1 MAVIKNYLLFSI
13 LRLTMREALFIKK
26 NAQKWNEY
34 QYLQTEDPDQMADR
48 FITLLDD
55 LSYAKTF
62 YPHSKVTQWINSL
75 AVSIYQTI
83 YQNKKQR
90 FSRLITFW
98 RYELPLMFRKYHKT
112 FLYSFLLFILLCSIA
127 VLSSMKDDGFV
138 KGVLGEN
145 YVAMTEENIEK
156 GDPFGVYSDESRF
169 SMWVRIA
176 FNNIKVGFIIVVSGI
191 TFGFGTLYFF
201 FQNSIMVGSF
211 QYMFFAK
218 GLGWQSVLV
227 IWIHGT
233 LEISGMIIE
242 ACAGFILGASIIFPG
257 TYSRWISFKRGVKD
271 AMKICVSLVPITILA
286 AFLESYITRLSSNAF
301 DKTTNTSLPVAAS
314 VSILAVSLLFIIWY
328 FVIYPIR
335 LERKLRNNPA
345 FAEKINA

>member
-1 MAVIKNYLLFSI
+1 
-13 LRLTMREALFIKK
+13 MREALFIKK

-62 YPHSKVTQWINSL
+62 YPHSKVTRWINSL

-83 YQNKKQR
+83 YQNRKQR

-98 RYELPLMFRKYHKT
+98 QYELPLMFRKHHRMLFYT
-112 FLYSFLLFILLCSIA
+112 FIFFLLLFA
-127 VLSSMKDDGFV
+127 MGVLSSIKDDQFV
-138 KGVLGEN
+138 RGVLGED

-156 GDPFGVYSDESRF
+156 GDPFGVYASESRF
-169 SMWVRIA
+169 AMWVQIA
-176 FNNIKVGFIIVVSGI
+176 FNNIKVGFLMVAGGI
-191 TFGFGTLYFF
+191 LVGLGTLYVF
-201 FQNSIMVGSF
+201 FQNGIMIGSF

-233 LEISGMIIE
+233 LEIAGMIIE
-242 ACAGFILGASIIFPG
+242 ACAGFVMARSILFPG
-257 TYSRWISFKRGVKD
+257 TFTRWVSFKRGVKD
-271 AMKICVSLVPITILA
+271 AMKICVSLIPITIFA

-301 DKTTNTSLPVAAS
+301 DKTTNTSLPVPLS
-314 VSILAVSLLFIIWY
+314 ISILAISFLFIVWY

-335 LERKLRNNPA
+335 LERRVKKDPA
-345 FAEKINA
+345 FAEKIIA

>member
-1 MAVIKNYLLFSI
+1 
-13 LRLTMREALFIKK
+13 MREALFIKK

-90 FSRLITFW
+90 FSRLLTFW
-98 RYELPLMFRKYHKT
+98 QYELPLMFRKYHKL
-112 FLYSFLLFILLCSIA
+112 FLYTFLLFVLLCSMA

-138 KGVLGEN
+138 TGILGEN

-176 FNNIKVGFIIVVSGI
+176 FNNIKVGFIMVVSGI
-191 TFGFGTLYFF
+191 TFGLGTLYFYV
-201 FQNSIMVGSF
+201 QNSIMVGSF

-242 ACAGFILGASIIFPG
+242 ACAGFILARSILFPG

-301 DKTTNTSLPVAAS
+301 DKSTNTSLPVPAS
-314 VSILAVSLLFIIWY
+314 ISILAVSLFFILWY

-335 LERKLRNNPA
+335 LERKMRSNPA

>member
-1 MAVIKNYLLFSI
+1 
-13 LRLTMREALFIKK
+13 MREALFIKK

-55 LSYAKTF
+55 LSYSKTF
-62 YPHSKVTQWINSL
+62 YPHSKVTRWINSL

-98 RYELPLMFRKYHKT
+98 QYELPLMFRKYHRMLLYT
-112 FLYSFLLFILLCSIA
+112 FLIFVLFCSMA
-127 VLSSMKDDGFV
+127 VLSSMKDDEFV

-156 GDPFGVYSDESRF
+156 GDPFGVYRDESRF
-169 SMWVRIA
+169 SMFVRIA
-176 FNNIKVGFIIVVSGI
+176 FNNIKVGFLMVAGGI
-191 TFGFGTLYFF
+191 LFGIGTMLVF
-201 FQNSIMVGSF
+201 FQNCIMLGSF

-218 GLGWQSVLV
+218 GLGWESVLV

-242 ACAGFILGASIIFPG
+242 ACAGFMLARSILFPG
-257 TYSRWISFKRGVKD
+257 TYSRWQSFKKGVKD
-271 AMKICVSLVPITILA
+271 AMKICVSLIPITILA
-286 AFLESYITRLSSNAF
+286 AFLESYITYLSSNTF
-301 DKTTNTSLPVAAS
+301 DRSTNTSLSTAVS
-314 VSILAVSLLFIIWY
+314 MSILAVSFIFIVWY
-328 FVIYPIR
+328 FVIYPIV
-335 LERKLRNNPA
+335 LEKRIQKNPA
-345 FAEKINA
+345 WAAKIKA

>member
-1 MAVIKNYLLFSI
+1 
-13 LRLTMREALFIKK
+13 MREALFIKK

-90 FSRLITFW
+90 FSRLLTFW
-98 RYELPLMFRKYHKT
+98 QYELPLMFRKYHKL
-112 FLYSFLLFILLCSIA
+112 FLYTFLLFVLLCSMA

-138 KGVLGEN
+138 TGILGEN

-176 FNNIKVGFIIVVSGI
+176 YNNIKVGFLMVVSGI
-191 TFGFGTLYFF
+191 TFGLGTLYLYV
-201 FQNSIMVGSF
+201 QNSIMVGSF

-242 ACAGFILGASIIFPG
+242 ACAGFILARSILFPG
-257 TYSRWISFKRGVKD
+257 TFSRWISFKRGVKD

-301 DKTTNTSLPVAAS
+301 DKSTNTSLPVAAS
-314 VSILAVSLLFIIWY
+314 ISILAVSLFFIIWY
-328 FVIYPIR
+328 FVVYPIR
-335 LERKLRNNPA
+335 LERKMRSNPA

>member
-1 MAVIKNYLLFSI
+1 
-13 LRLTMREALFIKK
+13 MREALFIKK

-55 LSYAKTF
+55 LSYSKTF
-62 YPHSKVTQWINSL
+62 YPHSKVTRWINSL

-83 YQNKKQR
+83 YQNRKQR

-98 RYELPLMFRKYHKT
+98 QYELPLMFRKHHRM
-112 FLYSFLLFILLCSIA
+112 FLYSFLFFVLLFTMG
-127 VLSSMKDDGFV
+127 VLSSMKDDQFV
-138 KGVLGEN
+138 TGVLGED

-156 GDPFGVYSDESRF
+156 GDPFGVYSSESRF

-176 FNNIKVGFIIVVSGI
+176 FNNIKVGFLMVAGGI
-191 TFGFGTLYFF
+191 FFGIGTLYVFF
-201 FQNSIMVGSF
+201 TNSIMVGSF

-242 ACAGFILGASIIFPG
+242 ACAGFVLGRSILFPG
-257 TYSRWISFKRGVKD
+257 TFSRWVSFKRGVKD
-271 AMKICVSLVPITILA
+271 AMKICVSLIPITILA
-286 AFLESYITRLSSNAF
+286 GFLESYITRLSSNAF
-301 DKTTNTSLPVAAS
+301 DKTTNTSLPVPIS
-314 VSILAVSLLFIIWY
+314 ISILAVSFLFIVWY

-335 LERKLRNNPA
+335 LEKRIKTDPA
-345 FAEKINA
+345 FAEKILA

>member
-1 MAVIKNYLLFSI
+1 
-13 LRLTMREALFIKK
+13 MREALFIKK

-62 YPHSKVTQWINSL
+62 YPHSKVTRWINSL

-98 RYELPLMFRKYHKT
+98 QYELPLMFRKYHRMLLYT
-112 FLYSFLLFILLCSIA
+112 FLIFILFCSMA
-127 VLSSMKDDGFV
+127 VFSSMKDDEFV
-138 KGVLGEN
+138 RGVLGEN

-156 GDPFGVYSDESRF
+156 GDPFGVYRDDSRF
-169 SMWVRIA
+169 SMLVRIA
-176 FNNIKVGFIIVVSGI
+176 FNNIKVGFLMVAGGIFFGIGTMIV
-191 TFGFGTLYFF
+191 F
-201 FQNSIMVGSF
+201 FQNCIMLGSF

-242 ACAGFILGASIIFPG
+242 ACAGFVLAKSILFPR
-257 TYSRWISFKRGVKD
+257 TYTRWHSFKGGVKD

-286 AFLESYITRLSSNAF
+286 AFLESYITYLSSNAF
-301 DKTTNTSLPVAAS
+301 DKTTNTSLPVALS
-314 VSILAVSLLFIIWY
+314 VSILTASFLFIVWY

-335 LERKLRNNPA
+335 LEKRIKKRPGTGC
-345 FAEKINA
+345 

>member
-1 MAVIKNYLLFSI
+1 
-13 LRLTMREALFIKK
+13 MREALFIKK

-55 LSYAKTF
+55 LSYSKTF
-62 YPHSKVTQWINSL
+62 YPHSKVTRWINSL

-98 RYELPLMFRKYHKT
+98 QYELPLLFRKYHRMLLYT
-112 FLYSFLLFILLCSIA
+112 FLIFVLFCSMA
-127 VLSSMKDDGFV
+127 VLSSMKDDEFV

-156 GDPFGVYSDESRF
+156 GDPFGVYRDESRF
-169 SMWVRIA
+169 SMFVRIA
-176 FNNIKVGFIIVVSGI
+176 FNNMKVGFLMVAGGI
-191 TFGFGTLYFF
+191 LFGIGTMLVF
-201 FQNSIMVGSF
+201 FQNCIMLGSF

-218 GLGWQSVLV
+218 GLGWESVLV

-242 ACAGFILGASIIFPG
+242 ACAGFMLARSILFPG
-257 TYSRWISFKRGVKD
+257 TYSRWQSFKKGVKD
-271 AMKICVSLVPITILA
+271 AMKICVSLIPITILA
-286 AFLESYITRLSSNAF
+286 AFLESYITYLSSNAF
-301 DKTTNTSLPVAAS
+301 DRSTNTSLSTAVS
-314 VSILAVSLLFIIWY
+314 MSILAGSFMFIVWY
-328 FVIYPIR
+328 FVLYPIV
-335 LERKLRNNPA
+335 LEKRILKNPA
-345 FAEKINA
+345 WAAKINA

>member
-1 MAVIKNYLLFSI
+1 
-13 LRLTMREALFIKK
+13 MREALFIKK

-62 YPHSKVTQWINSL
+62 YPHSRVTRWINSL

-90 FSRLITFW
+90 FSRIITFW
-98 RYELPLMFRKYHKT
+98 QYELPLMFRKYHRMLLYT
-112 FLYSFLLFILLCSIA
+112 FIIFAVFCAMA
-127 VLSSMKDDGFV
+127 VLSSMKDDQFV

-145 YVAMTEENIEK
+145 YVSMTEENIEK
-156 GDPFGVYSDESRF
+156 GDPFGVYSDSSRF
-169 SMWVRIA
+169 SMFVRIA
-176 FNNIKVGFIIVVSGI
+176 FNNIKVGFLIVASGI
-191 TFGFGTLYFF
+191 FFGIGTMLFF
-201 FQNSIMVGSF
+201 FQNCIMLGSF

-218 GLGWQSVLV
+218 GLGWESVLV

-242 ACAGFILGASIIFPG
+242 ACAGFILARSILFPG
-257 TYSRWISFKRGVKD
+257 TYSRWYSFKQGVKD
-271 AMKICVSLVPITILA
+271 AMKICVSLIPITITA

-314 VSILAVSLLFIIWY
+314 ISILAVSFIFIVWY
-328 FVIYPIR
+328 FVIYPIM
-335 LERKLRNNPA
+335 LEKRMRKDPEWA
-345 FAEKINA
+345 AKIRA

>member
-1 MAVIKNYLLFSI
+1 
-13 LRLTMREALFIKK
+13 MREALFIKK

-62 YPHSKVTQWINSL
+62 YPHSKVTRWINSL
-75 AVSIYQTI
+75 AVTIYQTI
-83 YQNKKQR
+83 YQNRKQR

-98 RYELPLMFRKYHKT
+98 QYELPLMFRKHHRMFLYT
-112 FLYSFLLFILLCSIA
+112 FLFFLLLFA
-127 VLSSMKDDGFV
+127 MGVLSSMKDEEFV
-138 KGVLGEN
+138 KGVLGED

-156 GDPFGVYSDESRF
+156 GDPFGVYSSESRF
-169 SMWVRIA
+169 AMWVQIA
-176 FNNIKVGFIIVVSGI
+176 FNNIKVGFLMVAGGI
-191 TFGFGTLYFF
+191 LVGLGTLYVF
-201 FQNSIMVGSF
+201 FQNGIMIGSF

-233 LEISGMIIE
+233 LEIAGMIIE
-242 ACAGFILGASIIFPG
+242 ACAGFVMARSILFPG
-257 TYSRWISFKRGVKD
+257 TFTRWVSFKRGVKD
-271 AMKICVSLVPITILA
+271 AMKICVSLIPITILA

-301 DKTTNTSLPVAAS
+301 DKTTNTSLPLPVS
-314 VSILAVSLLFIIWY
+314 ISILAISFLFIVWY

-335 LERKLRNNPA
+335 LERRIKKDPA
-345 FAEKINA
+345 FAEKVLA

>member
-1 MAVIKNYLLFSI
+1 
-13 LRLTMREALFIKK
+13 MREALFIKK

-75 AVSIYQTI
+75 AVSIYQTV

-90 FSRLITFW
+90 FSRLLTFW
-98 RYELPLMFRKYHKT
+98 QYELPLMFRKYHKLL
-112 FLYSFLLFILLCSIA
+112 LYTFLLFVLLCSMA

-138 KGVLGEN
+138 TGILGEN

-176 FNNIKVGFIIVVSGI
+176 FNNIKVGFIMVVSGI
-191 TFGFGTLYFF
+191 TFGLGTLYFYV
-201 FQNSIMVGSF
+201 QNSIMVGSF

-242 ACAGFILGASIIFPG
+242 ACAGFILARSILFPG
-257 TYSRWISFKRGVKD
+257 TFSRWISFKRGVKD

-301 DKTTNTSLPVAAS
+301 DKSTNTSLPVAAS
-314 VSILAVSLLFIIWY
+314 ISILAVSLFFILWY

-335 LERKLRNNPA
+335 LERKMRSNPA
-345 FAEKINA
+345 FAEKLNA

>member
-1 MAVIKNYLLFSI
+1 
-13 LRLTMREALFIKK
+13 MREALFIKK

-90 FSRLITFW
+90 FSRLLTFW
-98 RYELPLMFRKYHKT
+98 QYELPLMFRKYHKL
-112 FLYSFLLFILLCSIA
+112 FLYTFLLFVLLCSMA

-138 KGVLGEN
+138 TGILGEN

-176 FNNIKVGFIIVVSGI
+176 FNNIKVGFLMVVSGI
-191 TFGFGTLYFF
+191 TFGLGTLYFYV
-201 FQNSIMVGSF
+201 QNSIMVGSF

-242 ACAGFILGASIIFPG
+242 ACAGFILARSILFPG
-257 TYSRWISFKRGVKD
+257 TYARWISFKRGVKD

-301 DKTTNTSLPVAAS
+301 DKSTNTSLPVPAS
-314 VSILAVSLLFIIWY
+314 ISILAVSLFFILWY

-335 LERKLRNNPA
+335 LERKMRSNPA

>member
-1 MAVIKNYLLFSI
+1 
-13 LRLTMREALFIKK
+13 MREALFIKK

-55 LSYAKTF
+55 LSYSKTF
-62 YPHSKVTQWINSL
+62 YPHSKVTRWINSL

-98 RYELPLMFRKYHKT
+98 QYELPLLFRKYHRMLLYT
-112 FLYSFLLFILLCSIA
+112 FLIFVLFCLMA
-127 VLSSMKDDGFV
+127 VLSSMKDDEFV
-138 KGVLGEN
+138 KGILGER
-145 YVAMTEENIEK
+145 YVSMTEENIEK
-156 GDPFGVYSDESRF
+156 GDPFGVYRDESKF
-169 SMWVRIA
+169 AMFVRIA
-176 FNNIKVGFIIVVSGI
+176 FNNLKVGFLMVAGGI
-191 TFGFGTLYFF
+191 FFGIGTMLLF
-201 FQNSIMVGSF
+201 FQNCIMLGSF

-242 ACAGFILGASIIFPG
+242 ACAGFVLAKSILFPG
-257 TYSRWISFKRGVKD
+257 TYSRWFSFKRGVKD
-271 AMKICVSLVPITILA
+271 AMKICVSLIPITIMA
-286 AFLESYITRLSSNAF
+286 AFLESYITYLSSNAF
-301 DKTTNTSLPVAAS
+301 DKTTNTSLALS
-314 VSILAVSLLFIIWY
+314 VSISILLLSLVFIVWY
-328 FVIYPIR
+328 FIIYPIL
-335 LERKLRNNPA
+335 LEKRIQKNPEMA
-345 FAEKINA
+345 VKYIQ

>member
-1 MAVIKNYLLFSI
+1 
-13 LRLTMREALFIKK
+13 MREALFIKK

-55 LSYAKTF
+55 LSYSKTF
-62 YPHSKVTQWINSL
+62 YPHSKVTRWINSL

-83 YQNKKQR
+83 YQNRKQR

-98 RYELPLMFRKYHKT
+98 QYELPLMFRKHHRM
-112 FLYSFLLFILLCSIA
+112 FLYSFLFFVLLFTMG
-127 VLSSMKDDGFV
+127 VLSSMKDDQFV
-138 KGVLGEN
+138 TGVLGED

-156 GDPFGVYSDESRF
+156 GDPFGVYSSESRF

-176 FNNIKVGFIIVVSGI
+176 FNNIKVGFLMVAGGI
-191 TFGFGTLYFF
+191 FFGIGTLYVFF
-201 FQNSIMVGSF
+201 TNSIMVGSF

-242 ACAGFILGASIIFPG
+242 ACAGFVLARSILFPG
-257 TYSRWISFKRGVKD
+257 TFSRWISFKRGVKD
-271 AMKICVSLVPITILA
+271 AMKICVSLIPITILA
-286 AFLESYITRLSSNAF
+286 GFLESYITRLSSNAF
-301 DKTTNTSLPVAAS
+301 DKTTNTSLPVPIS
-314 VSILAVSLLFIIWY
+314 ISILAVSFLFIVWY

-335 LERKLRNNPA
+335 LEKRIKTDPA
-345 FAEKINA
+345 FAEKILA

>member
-1 MAVIKNYLLFSI
+1 
-13 LRLTMREALFIKK
+13 MREALFIKK

-90 FSRLITFW
+90 FSRLLTFW
-98 RYELPLMFRKYHKT
+98 QYELPLMFRKYHKL
-112 FLYSFLLFILLCSIA
+112 FLYTF
-127 VLSSMKDDGFV
+127 MKDDGFV
-138 KGVLGEN
+138 TGILGEN

-176 FNNIKVGFIIVVSGI
+176 YNNIKVGFLMVVSGI
-191 TFGFGTLYFF
+191 TFGLGTLYLYV
-201 FQNSIMVGSF
+201 QNSIMVGSF

-242 ACAGFILGASIIFPG
+242 ACAGFILARSILFPG
-257 TYSRWISFKRGVKD
+257 TFSRWISFKRGVKD

-301 DKTTNTSLPVAAS
+301 DKSTNTSLPVAAS
-314 VSILAVSLLFIIWY
+314 ISILAVSLFFILWY
-328 FVIYPIR
+328 FVVYPIR
-335 LERKLRNNPA
+335 LERKMRSNPA
-345 FAEKINA
+345 FAEKLNA

>member
-1 MAVIKNYLLFSI
+1 
-13 LRLTMREALFIKK
+13 MREALFIKK

-62 YPHSKVTQWINSL
+62 YPHSKATRWINSL
-75 AVSIYQTI
+75 AVTIYQTI

-98 RYELPLMFRKYHKT
+98 QYELPLMFSKHHRMFLYT
-112 FLYSFLLFILLCSIA
+112 FLFFILLFA
-127 VLSSMKDDGFV
+127 MGVLSSMKDDQFV
-138 KGVLGEN
+138 KAVLGED
-145 YVAMTEENIEK
+145 YVAMTEDNIEK
-156 GDPFGVYSDESRF
+156 GDPFGVYSDQSRF
-169 SMWVRIA
+169 SMLVRIA
-176 FNNIKVGFIIVVSGI
+176 YNNIKVGFLMVAGGI
-191 TFGFGTLYFF
+191 FFGIGTMYVFF
-201 FQNSIMVGSF
+201 TNGIMIGSF

-242 ACAGFILGASIIFPG
+242 ACAGFVLAKSILFPA
-257 TYSRWISFKRGVKD
+257 TFSRWVSFKRGVKD
-271 AMKICVSLVPITILA
+271 AMKICVSLIPITILA

-301 DKTTNTSLPVAAS
+301 DKTTNTSLPVAVS
-314 VSILAVSLLFIIWY
+314 ISILALSFLFIVWY

-335 LERKLRNNPA
+335 LDKRLKTDPA
-345 FAEKINA
+345 FAEKMLA

>member
-1 MAVIKNYLLFSI
+1 
-13 LRLTMREALFIKK
+13 MREALFIKK

-90 FSRLITFW
+90 FSRLLTFW
-98 RYELPLMFRKYHKT
+98 QYELPLMFRKYHQL
-112 FLYSFLLFILLCSIA
+112 FLYTFLLFVLLCSMA

-138 KGVLGEN
+138 TGILGEN

-176 FNNIKVGFIIVVSGI
+176 YNNIKVGFLMVVSGI
-191 TFGFGTLYFF
+191 TFGLGTLYLYV
-201 FQNSIMVGSF
+201 QNSIMVGSF

-242 ACAGFILGASIIFPG
+242 ACAGFILARSILFPG
-257 TYSRWISFKRGVKD
+257 TFSRWISFKRGVKD

-301 DKTTNTSLPVAAS
+301 DKSTNTSLPVAAS
-314 VSILAVSLLFIIWY
+314 ISILAVSLFFILWY
-328 FVIYPIR
+328 FVVYPIR
-335 LERKLRNNPA
+335 LERKMRSNPA
-345 FAEKINA
+345 FAEKLNA

>member
-1 MAVIKNYLLFSI
+1 
-13 LRLTMREALFIKK
+13 MREALFIKK

-62 YPHSKVTQWINSL
+62 YPHSKVTRWINSL

-98 RYELPLMFRKYHKT
+98 QYELPLMFRKYHRMLLYT
-112 FLYSFLLFILLCSIA
+112 FLIFILFCSMA
-127 VLSSMKDDGFV
+127 VFSSMKDDEFV
-138 KGVLGEN
+138 RGVLGEN

-156 GDPFGVYSDESRF
+156 GDPFGVYRDDSRF
-169 SMWVRIA
+169 SMLVRIA
-176 FNNIKVGFIIVVSGI
+176 FNNIKVGFLMVAGGIFFGIGTMIV
-191 TFGFGTLYFF
+191 F
-201 FQNSIMVGSF
+201 FQNCIMLGSF

-242 ACAGFILGASIIFPG
+242 ACAGFVLAKSILFPR
-257 TYSRWISFKRGVKD
+257 TYTRWHSFKGGVKD

-286 AFLESYITRLSSNAF
+286 AFLESYITYLSSNAF
-301 DKTTNTSLPVAAS
+301 DKTTNTSLPVALS
-314 VSILAVSLLFIIWY
+314 VSILTASFLFIVWY

-335 LERKLRNNPA
+335 LEKRIKNDPA
-345 FAEKINA
+345 LAAKISA

>member
-1 MAVIKNYLLFSI
+1 
-13 LRLTMREALFIKK
+13 MREALFIKK
-26 NAQKWNEY
+26 NVQKWNEY

-90 FSRLITFW
+90 FSRLLTFW
-98 RYELPLMFRKYHKT
+98 QYELPLMFRKYHQL
-112 FLYSFLLFILLCSIA
+112 FLYTFLLFVLLCSMA

-138 KGVLGEN
+138 TGILGEN

-176 FNNIKVGFIIVVSGI
+176 YNNIKVGFLMVVSGI
-191 TFGFGTLYFF
+191 TFGLGTLYLYV
-201 FQNSIMVGSF
+201 QNSIMVGSF

-242 ACAGFILGASIIFPG
+242 ACAGFILARSILFPG
-257 TYSRWISFKRGVKD
+257 TFSRWISFKRGVKD
-271 AMKICVSLVPITILA
+271 AMKICVSLVPITIVA

-301 DKTTNTSLPVAAS
+301 DKSTNTSLPVAAS
-314 VSILAVSLLFIIWY
+314 ISILAVSLFFILWY
-328 FVIYPIR
+328 FVVYPIR
-335 LERKLRNNPA
+335 LERKMRSNPA
-345 FAEKINA
+345 FAEKLNA

>member
-1 MAVIKNYLLFSI
+1 
-13 LRLTMREALFIKK
+13 MREALFIKK

-62 YPHSKVTQWINSL
+62 YPHSKVTRWINSL

-98 RYELPLMFRKYHKT
+98 QYELPLMFRKYHRMLLYT
-112 FLYSFLLFILLCSIA
+112 FLIFILFVSMA
-127 VLSSMKDDGFV
+127 VFSSMKDDEFV
-138 KGVLGEN
+138 RGVLGEN

-156 GDPFGVYSDESRF
+156 GDPFGVYRDDSRF
-169 SMWVRIA
+169 SMLVRIA
-176 FNNIKVGFIIVVSGI
+176 FNNIKVGFLMVAGGI
-191 TFGFGTLYFF
+191 FFGIGTMLVF
-201 FQNSIMVGSF
+201 FQNCIMLGSF

-242 ACAGFILGASIIFPG
+242 ACAGFVLARSILFPG
-257 TYSRWISFKRGVKD
+257 TFARWHSFKRGVKD

-286 AFLESYITRLSSNAF
+286 AFLESYITYLSSNAF
-301 DKTTNTSLPVAAS
+301 DKTTNTSLPVALS
-314 VSILAVSLLFIIWY
+314 VSILTASFLFIVWY

-335 LERKLRNNPA
+335 LERRMKNNPA
-345 FAEKINA
+345 FAAKISA

>member
-1 MAVIKNYLLFSI
+1 
-13 LRLTMREALFIKK
+13 MREALFIKK

-62 YPHSKVTQWINSL
+62 YPHSRVTRWINSL

-90 FSRLITFW
+90 FSRIITFW
-98 RYELPLMFRKYHKT
+98 QYELPLLFRKYHRT
-112 FLYSFLLFILLCSIA
+112 LLYTFLLFVIFCSMA
-127 VLSSMKDDGFV
+127 VLSSMKDDQFV
-138 KGVLGEN
+138 KGVLSPE
-145 YVAMTEENIEK
+145 YISQTEENIDK
-156 GDPFGVYSDESRF
+156 GDPFGIYSDDGPF
-169 SMWVRIA
+169 SMFVWIA
-176 FNNIKVGFIIVVSGI
+176 FNNIKVGFLIVVTGI
-191 TFGFGTLYFF
+191 FFGVGTMHFF

-218 GLGWQSVLV
+218 GLGWESVLV

-242 ACAGFILGASIIFPG
+242 ACAGFILARSILFPG
-257 TYSRWISFKRGVKD
+257 TYSRWYSFKHGVKD
-271 AMKICVSLVPITILA
+271 AMKICVSLIPITITA

-314 VSILAVSLLFIIWY
+314 ISILAVSFIFIVWY
-328 FVIYPIR
+328 FVIYPMMLEKRMRKDPEWAAKIR
-335 LERKLRNNPA
+335 A
-345 FAEKINA
+345 

>member
-1 MAVIKNYLLFSI
+1 
-13 LRLTMREALFIKK
+13 MREALFIKK

-62 YPHSKVTQWINSL
+62 YPHSKVTRWINSL

-83 YQNKKQR
+83 YQNRKQR
-90 FSRLITFW
+90 FSRLVTFW
-98 RYELPLMFRKYHKT
+98 QYELPLMFRKHHRMFLYT
-112 FLYSFLLFILLCSIA
+112 FLFFLLLFA
-127 VLSSMKDDGFV
+127 MGVLSSMKDEEFV
-138 KGVLGEN
+138 KGVLGED

-156 GDPFGVYSDESRF
+156 GDPFGVYSSESRF
-169 SMWVRIA
+169 AMWVQIA
-176 FNNIKVGFIIVVSGI
+176 FNNIKVGFLMVAGGI
-191 TFGFGTLYFF
+191 LVGLGTLYVF
-201 FQNSIMVGSF
+201 FQNGIMIGSF

-233 LEISGMIIE
+233 LEIAGMIIE
-242 ACAGFILGASIIFPG
+242 ACAGFMMAKSILFPG
-257 TYSRWISFKRGVKD
+257 TFTRWVSFKRGVKD
-271 AMKICVSLVPITILA
+271 AMKICVSLIPITILA
-286 AFLESYITRLSSNAF
+286 AFLESYITRLSSAAF
-301 DKTTNTSLPVAAS
+301 DKTTNTSLPLPVS
-314 VSILAVSLLFIIWY
+314 ISILAVSFLFIVWY

-335 LERKLRNNPA
+335 LERRIKKDPA
-345 FAEKINA
+345 FAEKILA